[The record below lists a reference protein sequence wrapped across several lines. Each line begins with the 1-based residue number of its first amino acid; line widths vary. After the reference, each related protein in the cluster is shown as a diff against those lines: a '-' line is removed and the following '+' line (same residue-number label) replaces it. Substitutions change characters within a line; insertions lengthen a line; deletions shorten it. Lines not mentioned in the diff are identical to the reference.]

1 MGFYGCKK
9 VVMTGDV
16 SSGGENVKKWGPM
29 SSVVRVVIRLV
40 AFQAAT
46 AGIVQAYAGV
56 KGCKI
61 QNQAKAMFTRGG
73 VTELC
78 SRPLHTRARVPS
90 KGD

>member
-1 MGFYGCKK
+1 
-9 VVMTGDV
+9 MTGYV

-40 AFQAAT
+40 ALQAAT

-73 VTELC
+73 VTLFQAIAYTC
-78 SRPLHTRARVPS
+78 TSTVQR
-90 KGD
+90 